1 MFLSRT
7 QIVPPDVL
15 NVIKRSRP
23 VYKYGRRLRFAVGSM
38 MGARNIDG
46 VRGRVHYNDFML
58 SSSTPGDVDRYT
70 AGAER
75 FVDILERSLRECGR
89 DWGNAGPILEIGCGY
104 GRIVR
109 ALRQRRP
116 KAEIFVS
123 DVIEEGARWSASEFA
138 ATRIP
143 PIEQAGP
150 QYDGKFGLIY
160 LLSVY
165 THLRRDMV
173 EDNLRRT
180 VAALRSGG
188 TLVFTIHGQHSA
200 DTAERYNQYWL
211 DKSKLLSGLSRNGY
225 YYERYPYY
233 YDEYGLTWFTQDAVQ
248 ELVRKIAPELK
259 FVAYHKAGLDDHQ
272 DVFVY
277 SKA

>member
-1 MFLSRT
+1 VFLSRT
-7 QIVPPDVL
+7 QFVPHNVL

-23 VYKYGRRLRFAVGSM
+23 VYKYGRRLRFAVGSV
-38 MGARNIDG
+38 MGARPLNG

-58 SSSTPGDVDRYT
+58 ASSTPGDIGRYT
-70 AGAER
+70 VGADR
-75 FVDILERSLRECGR
+75 FVDILEQSLRECGR
-89 DWGNAGPILEIGCGY
+89 DWESVGPVLEIGCGY
-104 GRIVR
+104 GRVVR

-116 KAEIFVS
+116 DVEIFVS
-123 DVIEEGARWSASEFA
+123 DVIDEGARWVASEFS

-143 PIEQAGP
+143 PMEQAGA
-150 QYDGKFGLIY
+150 KFNNRFGLVY

-173 EDNLRRT
+173 ENNLRRT
-180 VAALRSGG
+180 AAALRPGG

-211 DKSKLLSGLSRNGY
+211 DKTRLLSGLATAGY

-233 YDEYGLTWFTQDAVQ
+233 YDEYGLTWFTKEAVQ
-248 ELVRKIAPELK
+248 ELVRQTAPELK
-259 FVAYHKAGLDDHQ
+259 FVSHHPVALDEHQ